1 MDGARVMPGKD
12 NGVVAK
18 LRERDPKLIIVHCT
32 VLCILCYKLALAC
45 VDTVSE
51 LTYIKFIETTL
62 RQLRQWLENSPK

>member
-18 LRERDPKLIIVHCT
+18 LRERDPKLISVHC
-32 VLCILCYKLALAC
+32 ICYKLALAC